1 MTIAQIPTASVVEDV
16 ELGITDIPRKVKICY
31 SLSSTVK
38 CLAYIDF
45 IFSLIFA
52 FGNMYFL
59 IPVMMSVFGYLGAQH
74 FNKTYTLIYFTYIFF
89 INIIRLLLFINAYFT
104 DPIDERTSYVSFIF
118 LSICTLLEFWISRV
132 IYRFYYSMKDLTLEE
147 LYIVKNISDLSNYYT
162 ILW

>member
-16 ELGITDIPRKVKICY
+16 ELGITDIPRKVQICY
-31 SLSSTVK
+31 SLSATVK

-45 IFSLIFA
+45 IFSLLFA
-52 FGNMYFL
+52 FANMYFL

-74 FNKTYTLIYFTYIFF
+74 FNKIYTLIYFTYIFF

-104 DPIDERTSYVSFIF
+104 DPIDERPSYVSFIF
-118 LSICTLLEFWISRV
+118 LGICTLLEFWISRI
-132 IYRFYYSMKDLTLEE
+132 IYRFYYSMKNLTLEE
-147 LYIVKNISDLSNYYT
+147 LDFVKNLSHLSNYYT